1 MEALYSVVNFIATYI
16 LGVPAIMI
24 ALVSMV
30 GLILQKKDVSVV
42 VSGTMKSAM
51 GYIILSAGANILV
64 GCMTPLGSIMNEIFG
79 FQGFFPN
86 GESVVAAVMDTY
98 GRAAVLSMVI
108 CFLVNLVFARL
119 TKFKYI
125 FLTGHISLFFN
136 MLVCVLIEVQLG
148 ITKLWQVVLL
158 SGVICGIYQPLTIG
172 LCQKYTNTVTHN
184 AGIGL
189 AHSSNFQAWL
199 GGFLGEKFGDKSK
212 STEDIKLPKW
222 ASMFR
227 DAPLATGAVM
237 FLVFLVVAFVAPR
250 EYMIEQ
256 AGGQGR
262 FMWAVTNGLE
272 FGAGITILLSG
283 VRMLI
288 AEIVPAFKGF
298 ADKVVPDAIP
308 GLDCPIVMPY
318 APTAWLLGF
327 AISFVIG
334 IIITLLS
341 AGPLGVKYVL
351 IAGVIPHFFGSGPA
365 AVYGNATGGLKGAII
380 AAIAS
385 SIVMSFAIQALIPLT
400 GEIVIATGMTWGESD
415 QGVWGVALGYIF
427 KFIGS
432 ILH

>member
-1 MEALYSVVNFIATYI
+1 MEALYSIVNFIATYI

-42 VSGTMKSAM
+42 ISGTMKSAM
-51 GYIILSAGANILV
+51 GYIILSAGAGILV
-64 GCMTPLGSIMNEIFG
+64 GCMTPLGNIMNEIFG

-86 GESVVAAVMDTY
+86 DESVTAAIMDTY
-98 GRAAVLSMVI
+98 GRVSVLSMVV

-158 SGVICGIYQPLTIG
+158 SGIICGIYQPLTIG
-172 LCQKYTNTVTHN
+172 LCQKYTNAVTHN

-227 DAPLATGAVM
+227 DAPLATGTAM
-237 FLVFLVVAFVAPR
+237 FLVFLVVAFIAPR
-250 EYMIEQ
+250 EYMLEQ

-262 FMWAVTNGLE
+262 FMWAVMNGLE

-308 GLDCPIVMPY
+308 GLDCPVVMPY

-327 AISFVIG
+327 AISLIIG

-341 AGPLGVKYVL
+341 AGPLHIEYVL

-365 AVYGNATGGLKGAII
+365 AVYGNATGGLKGAVI
-380 AAIAS
+380 AAVVS

-400 GEIVIATGMTWGESD
+400 GEVVIATGMTWGESD
-415 QGVWGVALGYIF
+415 MGVWGVVLGYIF
-427 KFIGS
+427 KFIGT
-432 ILH
+432 IIH

>member
-30 GLILQKKDVSVV
+30 DLILQKKDVSVV

-427 KFIGS
+427 KFTGS

>member
-189 AHSSNFQAWL
+189 AHSSNFQSWL
-199 GGFLGEKFGDKSK
+199 GGFLGEKYGDKSK

>member
-51 GYIILSAGANILV
+51 GYLILSAGSGMLV
-64 GCMTPLGSIMNEIFG
+64 SCMTSLGNIMNEIFE
-79 FQGFFPN
+79 FHGFFPN
-86 GESVVAAVMDTY
+86 DESVVAAIMDTY
-98 GRAAVLSMVI
+98 GRAAVLSMVV
-108 CFLVNLVFARL
+108 CFLVNLIIARL

-125 FLTGHISLFFN
+125 YLTGHISLFVN
-136 MLVCVLIEVQLG
+136 MLVCVLVQVHLQL
-148 ITKLWQVVLL
+148 TELWQIVLV
-158 SGVICGIYQPLTIG
+158 SGIICGIYEPLTIG
-172 LCQKYTNTVTHN
+172 LCQKYTNKVTHN
-184 AGIGL
+184 AGIAL

-199 GGFLGEKFGDKSK
+199 GGFLGEKFGDTSR
-212 STEDIKLPKW
+212 STEEVKLPKW

-237 FLVFLVVAFVAPR
+237 FLVFLVIAFIAPK

-256 AGGQGR
+256 VGGQGR

-380 AAIAS
+380 AAIVS
-385 SIVMSFAIQALIPLT
+385 SIVMSIGIQALNPLT
-400 GEIVIATGMTWGESD
+400 GDIAIGTGLTWGESD
-415 QGVWGVALGYIF
+415 FGVWGVMLGYIF

>member
-1 MEALYSVVNFIATYI
+1 MEVLFSIINFIATYI

-42 VSGTMKSAM
+42 ISGTMKSAM
-51 GYIILSAGANILV
+51 GYLILSAGAGILV
-64 GCMTPLGSIMNEIFG
+64 GCMTPLGAIMNEIFG

-86 GESVVAAVMDTY
+86 GESVVAAGMDTY
-98 GRAAVLSMVI
+98 GRAAVLSMVL
-108 CFLVNLVFARL
+108 CFCVNLIFARI

-136 MLVCVLIEVQLG
+136 MLVCVLIQVQLG
-148 ITKLWQVVLL
+148 LTELWQIVLL

-172 LCQKYTNTVTHN
+172 LCQKYTNQVTRN

-212 STEDIKLPKW
+212 STEELKLPKW

-227 DAPLATGAVM
+227 DAPLATGASM
-237 FLVFLVVAFVAPR
+237 FIVFLVVAFIAPK
-250 EYMIEQ
+250 EYILEQ
-256 AGGQGR
+256 IGGQGR
-262 FMWAVTNGLE
+262 FMWAVTNGLQ
-272 FGAGITILLSG
+272 FGAGITVLLSG

-298 ADKVVPDAIP
+298 ADKVVPNAIP

-365 AVYGNATGGLKGAII
+365 AVYGNATGGLKGAVI

-385 SIVMSFAIQALIPLT
+385 SIVMSFAIQMLIPLT
-400 GEIVIATGMTWGESD
+400 GDVIIATGLTWGESD
-415 QGVWGVALGYIF
+415 QGVWGVVLGYIL
-427 KFIGS
+427 KVIGN
-432 ILH
+432 IIH

>member
-24 ALVSMV
+24 ALGSMV
-30 GLILQKKDVSVV
+30 GLILQKKEVSVV

-51 GYIILSAGANILV
+51 GSIILSAGANILV

>member
-1 MEALYSVVNFIATYI
+1 
-16 LGVPAIMI
+16 
-24 ALVSMV
+24 
-30 GLILQKKDVSVV
+30 
-42 VSGTMKSAM
+42 
-51 GYIILSAGANILV
+51 
-64 GCMTPLGSIMNEIFG
+64 
-79 FQGFFPN
+79 
-86 GESVVAAVMDTY
+86 
-98 GRAAVLSMVI
+98 
-108 CFLVNLVFARL
+108 
-119 TKFKYI
+119 
-125 FLTGHISLFFN
+125 
-136 MLVCVLIEVQLG
+136 
-148 ITKLWQVVLL
+148 
-158 SGVICGIYQPLTIG
+158 
-172 LCQKYTNTVTHN
+172 
-184 AGIGL
+184 
-189 AHSSNFQAWL
+189 
-199 GGFLGEKFGDKSK
+199 
-212 STEDIKLPKW
+212 
-222 ASMFR
+222 
-227 DAPLATGAVM
+227 
-237 FLVFLVVAFVAPR
+237 
-250 EYMIEQ
+250 
-256 AGGQGR
+256 
-262 FMWAVTNGLE
+262 
-272 FGAGITILLSG
+272 
-283 VRMLI
+283 MLI

-365 AVYGNATGGLKGAII
+365 AVDGSATGGLKGAII

>member
-30 GLILQKKDVSVV
+30 DLILQKKDVSVV